1 MIVKIYENYTV
12 CRCKQC
18 GKTWSFQIT
27 EDALRLDFVKEHV
40 GQFICPDCTQKKEQ
54 LKLENDERA
63 KKLELERSFPARLD
77 KTDIPA
83 KMIDIEEPPV
93 KTVAE
98 WIWKNRDK
106 NLLISGE
113 TGTGKT
119 TSAVVVVRRM
129 LKQQALKIRY
139 YNAMDLL
146 LAWRSA
152 KTSDRAADPQNFLE
166 RLGDLDLLII
176 DELVSKT
183 KITACGAELLYDLID
198 GVYSGKHH
206 CKLWLIGNFY
216 RNAIPDIFPDPEPVY
231 RRLHESFDCVEI
243 KYNEITP
250 LSVK

>member
-1 MIVKIYENYTV
+1 MIVKIYENHTV
-12 CRCKQC
+12 CQCEQC
-18 GKTWSFQIT
+18 GKTWNEKINQ
-27 EDALRLDFVKEHV
+27 DAFNLAGVRELV

-77 KTDIPA
+77 QTDIPA

-146 LAWRSA
+146 LAWCGA
-152 KTSDRAADPQNFLE
+152 KTSDRAADPQFFLE
-166 RLGDLDLLII
+166 RLGNLDLLII

-183 KITACGAELLYDLID
+183 KITASGAELLYNLID

-231 RRLHESFDCVEI
+231 RRLHESFFCAEI
-243 KYNEITP
+243 KNNEINP
-250 LSVK
+250 LRVR